1 MCSLLAVLAARTVDS
16 LLAAEDGVSV
26 MFGLDTV
33 HSGDTRDEMANTLS
47 LEEEQEDRR
56 EKSLLNTFPFIL
68 DQQHHVHHQQQQQ
81 QERSNAKTEH
91 NPLFPF
97 KTSLEDTTEDG
108 SVSIEDFIV
117 AETSAAPEEGS
128 LDLNTLAAAAS
139 QDGDTGPGR
148 KCVDKVGRGDK
159 DHAGACGCGYYTV
172 CCQVMMV
179 EETAYDEVVT
189 CDHSYDQ
196 RCHTSYVTSYVSQ
209 QQEECD
215 ENFRKVRNYL
225 YIYFSIECAVKM

>member
-1 MCSLLAVLAARTVDS
+1 MSSLLAVLAVRTADS

-26 MFGLDTV
+26 MFGLDTL
-33 HSGDTRDEMANTLS
+33 HSGDTREEMANTLS
-47 LEEEQEDRR
+47 LEEEEDRR

-68 DQQHHVHHQQQQQ
+68 DQQHHVHHQHQQQQQQ

-128 LDLNTLAAAAS
+128 LDLNTLGAAAS
-139 QDGDTGPGR
+139 QDGDTALGS
-148 KCVDKVGRGDK
+148 KCVDKVGR
-159 DHAGACGCGYYTV
+159 
-172 CCQVMMV
+172 
-179 EETAYDEVVT
+179 
-189 CDHSYDQ
+189 
-196 RCHTSYVTSYVSQ
+196 
-209 QQEECD
+209 
-215 ENFRKVRNYL
+215 VRR
-225 YIYFSIECAVKM
+225 IV

>member
-1 MCSLLAVLAARTVDS
+1 MSSLLAVLAVRTADS
-16 LLAAEDGVSV
+16 LLAAEEGGSV
-26 MFGLDTV
+26 MFGLDTL

-47 LEEEQEDRR
+47 LEEEEDRR

-68 DQQHHVHHQQQQQ
+68 DQQHHVHHQHQQQQQQ

-128 LDLNTLAAAAS
+128 LDLNTLGAAAS
-139 QDGDTGPGR
+139 LDGDTGPGR
-148 KCVDKVGRGDK
+148 KCVDKVGR
-159 DHAGACGCGYYTV
+159 
-172 CCQVMMV
+172 
-179 EETAYDEVVT
+179 
-189 CDHSYDQ
+189 
-196 RCHTSYVTSYVSQ
+196 
-209 QQEECD
+209 
-215 ENFRKVRNYL
+215 VRR
-225 YIYFSIECAVKM
+225 IV

>member
-1 MCSLLAVLAARTVDS
+1 MLAARTVDS

-26 MFGLDTV
+26 MFGLDT
-33 HSGDTRDEMANTLS
+33 GGRGGREPRAEMGNTLS
-47 LEEEQEDRR
+47 LEEEQKDRR

-68 DQQHHVHHQQQQQ
+68 DQQHHVHHQQQQQQ

-128 LDLNTLAAAAS
+128 LDLNTLGAAAS
-139 QDGDTGPGR
+139 QDGDIGQGR
-148 KCVDKVGRGDK
+148 KCVDKVGSLMSR
-159 DHAGACGCGYYTV
+159 
-172 CCQVMMV
+172 
-179 EETAYDEVVT
+179 
-189 CDHSYDQ
+189 
-196 RCHTSYVTSYVSQ
+196 
-209 QQEECD
+209 
-215 ENFRKVRNYL
+215 
-225 YIYFSIECAVKM
+225 AVND

>member
-1 MCSLLAVLAARTVDS
+1 MSPTPIRP
-16 LLAAEDGVSV
+16 
-26 MFGLDTV
+26 
-33 HSGDTRDEMANTLS
+33 S
-47 LEEEQEDRR
+47 LEEEEERR

-128 LDLNTLAAAAS
+128 LDLNTLGAAAS
-139 QDGDTGPGR
+139 QDGDTDPGR
-148 KCVDKVGRGDK
+148 KCVDKVGRLR
-159 DHAGACGCGYYTV
+159 
-172 CCQVMMV
+172 
-179 EETAYDEVVT
+179 EE
-189 CDHSYDQ
+189 
-196 RCHTSYVTSYVSQ
+196 
-209 QQEECD
+209 
-215 ENFRKVRNYL
+215 
-225 YIYFSIECAVKM
+225 

>member
-33 HSGDTRDEMANTLS
+33 HRGDTRDEMANTLS
-47 LEEEQEDRR
+47 LEEEEQDRR

-128 LDLNTLAAAAS
+128 LDLNTLGAAAS
-139 QDGDTGPGR
+139 QDGDIGPGR

-159 DHAGACGCGYYTV
+159 AHAGTCGCGYYTV

-225 YIYFSIECAVKM
+225 YV

>member
-1 MCSLLAVLAARTVDS
+1 M
-16 LLAAEDGVSV
+16 
-26 MFGLDTV
+26 
-33 HSGDTRDEMANTLS
+33 
-47 LEEEQEDRR
+47 
-56 EKSLLNTFPFIL
+56 

-128 LDLNTLAAAAS
+128 LDLNTLGAAAS

-148 KCVDKVGRGDK
+148 KCVDKVGR
-159 DHAGACGCGYYTV
+159 V
-172 CCQVMMV
+172 RR
-179 EETAYDEVVT
+179 VVLVLL
-189 CDHSYDQ
+189 CVG
-196 RCHTSYVTSYVSQ
+196 R
-209 QQEECD
+209 
-215 ENFRKVRNYL
+215 
-225 YIYFSIECAVKM
+225 